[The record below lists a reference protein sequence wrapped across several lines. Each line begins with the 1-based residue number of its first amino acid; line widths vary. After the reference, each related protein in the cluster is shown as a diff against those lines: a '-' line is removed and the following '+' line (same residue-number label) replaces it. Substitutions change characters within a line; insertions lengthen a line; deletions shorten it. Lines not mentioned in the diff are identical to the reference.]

1 MREVHLVWFATRKM
15 EVAHVILNISLVP
28 IVTVA
33 LMDGMALKIN
43 LVKVKN

>member
-1 MREVHLVWFATRKM
+1 MRGVHLVWFATRKM
-15 EVAHVILNISLVP
+15 EVAHVMNISLVP

-43 LVKVKN
+43 LVKVMN